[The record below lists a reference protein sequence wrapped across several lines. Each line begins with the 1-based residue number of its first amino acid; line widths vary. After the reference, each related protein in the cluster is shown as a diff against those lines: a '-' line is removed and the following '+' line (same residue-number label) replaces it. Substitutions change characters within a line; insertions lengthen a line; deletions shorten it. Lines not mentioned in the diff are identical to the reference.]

1 VRAAAHHSRSDYS
14 LFEGR
19 ALTGRVKKV
28 FLRGQCIVD
37 GPSWLGREGMGQYL
51 SRGASGQA

>member
-19 ALTGRVKKV
+19 PVTGRVKKV

-37 GPSWLGREGMGQYL
+37 GPRWLGHEGMGQYL
-51 SRGASGQA
+51 SRGASGQT